1 MRIFL
6 GLLSVIY
13 IALSGA
19 LAGVI
24 VILGVGL
31 VVYVALWVM
40 LLGGFAD
47 AINLFKTSSPVS
59 AGNIAAALAKIL
71 FAIPVGFLIG
81 SITYSIFDKI
91 RHSWALL
98 RSSNIPMV
106 ESDDERMKRIR
117 REMGYDNE

>member
-19 LAGVI
+19 VAGV
-24 VILGVGL
+24 VVVLGIGL
-31 VVYVALWVM
+31 VVYVAVWVM

-59 AGNIAAALAKIL
+59 AGDIAAALAKIL

-91 RHSWALL
+91 RHSWTLL
-98 RSSNIPMV
+98 PYTTMF
-106 ESDDERMKRIR
+106 ESDDERMKRVR
-117 REMGYDNE
+117 KEMGYDNE